1 MSYKTDVASA
11 KPPPFIAWPL
21 MIGAA
26 GFAAGFFGPMI
37 FIPDSNIG
45 PLLGILMTGPGGAL
59 LGLLMG
65 VAAKVMAPA
74 PRTAWKVLLGTAVI
88 AWVSI
93 LVYCIAAPTPRF
105 HGRVI
110 EGEIQACLP
119 PDEMASEAIAYWD
132 KRIASATKATPR
144 AGWRDDVPQL
154 LRADAGQVLEIKL
167 TRENPIYEQR
177 KLWNKGELR
186 TSGWQAPETPT
197 KRFYVRQEG
206 ANCSDYQLGSRV
218 QSMPINESSSNWP
231 PSTAPIFLGLLL
243 MKPVPALIRKQL

>member
-1 MSYKTDVASA
+1 MNSNVDVVSTKA
-11 KPPPFIAWPL
+11 PPFIAWPML
-21 MIGAA
+21 IGAA
-26 GFAAGFFGPMI
+26 GLTAGFIGPII

-45 PLLGILMTGPGGAL
+45 PLFGIVATGPGGAL
-59 LGLLMG
+59 LGLAMG
-65 VAAKVMAPA
+65 VAAKVLAPA

-110 EGEIQACLP
+110 EGEIQACLAP
-119 PDEMASEAIAYWD
+119 AEMAQAAIAYWE
-132 KRIASATKATPR
+132 KRIASVSWAAPR
-144 AGWRDDVPQL
+144 AGWRDGVPQL
-154 LRADAGQVLEIKL
+154 LRDDAGLVLEIKL

-186 TSGWQAPETPT
+186 ASGWQAPETPT

-206 ANCSDYQLGSRV
+206 ATCSDYRSGTRV
-218 QSMPINESSSNWP
+218 QSMPIDESSADWP
-231 PSTAPIFLGLLL
+231 PTKAPIFLGLLL
-243 MKPVPALIRKQL
+243 MKPVPASIQKQL